1 MAGFN
6 RKAVPLANRDALP
19 QIPASA
25 LYGGRPFHRFG
36 LVLSVTADDAT
47 SRYGFFSIPSGA
59 IVISA
64 WLSNDALGTA
74 VAASFGLFETTQN
87 GGGFALQNAGG
98 IANANQFFGIGVVM
112 ATAAYR
118 TSLLP
123 VAAWQTVAKSN
134 QPVWQILGLAADPVR
149 DYDVIGS
156 VTVPIVAGGNILLE
170 IEYKY

>member
-19 QIPASA
+19 QIPAPA
-25 LYGGRPFHRFG
+25 TYGGRPFHRMG
-36 LVLSVTADDAT
+36 LVLCVTGDDAT
-47 SRYGFFSIPSGA
+47 SRYGFFTLPSGA

-87 GGGFALQNAGG
+87 GAGFAGTNAAGV
-98 IANANQFFGIGVVM
+98 ANANQFFGIGVTMV
-112 ATAAYR
+112 TAAYR
-118 TSLLP
+118 NSLLP
-123 VAAWQTVAKSN
+123 VAAWQTVAKST
-134 QPVWQILGLAADPVR
+134 QPIWQILGLAADPAR
-149 DYDVIGS
+149 EYDVVGS

-170 IEYKY
+170 IEYKF